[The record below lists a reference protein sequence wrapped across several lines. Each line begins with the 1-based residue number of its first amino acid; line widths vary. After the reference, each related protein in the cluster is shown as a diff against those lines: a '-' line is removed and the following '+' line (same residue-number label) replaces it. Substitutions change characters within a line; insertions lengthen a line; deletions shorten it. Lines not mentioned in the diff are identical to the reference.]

1 MPRISGVVPKNSA
14 AQDSAPKQRQRMRVL
29 FGLSVVGSVLF
40 ASFVLAEAPFTS
52 IRPKPREAAVHATS
66 DTTPVR
72 VYYRASI
79 RPKPRVEVGYVTP
92 LKPITVAAEDT
103 HVTEST
109 LASTRPVY
117 RSPRPLVRPEKL
129 ASGFKRKTYAAKPV
143 RTASIRPKA
152 ISRTGTLCGD
162 RRIKGE
168 KLASIAGS
176 LPGCGL
182 DNPVRVHSIDGVI
195 LSQQSIMDCTT
206 AKALRGWVSNA
217 LIPLVHRR
225 GGGVKSLSV
234 PSHYSCRTRNSQK
247 GAKISEHGKGHAIDI
262 SSINLMDGSKITV
275 LDGWKNRKD
284 KKLLVRLHKAAC
296 GPFGTVLGPEANK
309 YHLDHFHFDTA
320 RYRGGAF
327 CE

>member
-1 MPRISGVVPKNSA
+1 
-14 AQDSAPKQRQRMRVL
+14 MRVL
-29 FGLSVVGSVLF
+29 IGLSLVIVVACASVGF
-40 ASFVLAEAPFTS
+40 AAAPFTS
-52 IRPKPREAAVHATS
+52 IRPKPREVTVFAATA
-66 DTTPVR
+66 TTPVR

-79 RPKPRVEVGYVTP
+79 RPKPRIKVGYVAP
-92 LKPITVAAEDT
+92 LKPVTVVARNAGITETA
-103 HVTEST
+103 

-117 RSPRPLVRPEKL
+117 RSPRPLMRPAQL
-129 ASGFKRKTYAAKPV
+129 GAGFKRKTYAATPV
-143 RTASIRPKA
+143 RTASIKPKA
-152 ISRTGTLCGD
+152 ISRAGTLCGD

-182 DNPVRVHSIDGVI
+182 ENPVRVHSIDGVV
-195 LSQQSIMDCTT
+195 LGQQSIMDCTT

-217 LIPLVHRR
+217 LIPLIHRR

-275 LDGWKNRKD
+275 LDGWKNRRD
-284 KKLLVRLHKAAC
+284 KKILVRLHKAAC

-309 YHLDHFHFDTA
+309 FHRDHFHFDTA
-320 RYRGGAF
+320 RYRGGAY